1 VCNRSTEDERQITQ
15 KEKAQSWLSELEWP
29 LYSTGSHR
37 KAQSLQSDQ
46 VSRAVFETND
56 VKSLVHFE
64 ASICDFC
71 FWV

>member
-1 VCNRSTEDERQITQ
+1 VCSRSTEDEREITQ
-15 KEKAQSWLSELEWP
+15 EEKAQSWLSEWEWP
-29 LYSTGSHR
+29 LYSTGSRR
-37 KAQSLQSDQ
+37 KRQLLQGDQ

-56 VKSLVHFE
+56 VKSLVHVE